1 MTPRKHDLWLTK
13 CKNRVLRGPIDS
25 ERSVDVRD
33 QASNMPRLI
42 RMLGATATKVGPMSL
57 ARNSQRC
64 ASTTRG
70 LPTAQENA
78 DSRAGKICGH
88 SVAQHRLP
96 GARSSGGRGLARP
109 VVPGG
114 VSLLAVLV
122 SIRSSVVTSAA
133 SIAMTTA
140 TAKSTTAVRWLFGS
154 LLMREPPLQGKNV
167 MRLEWFPARNWSAG
181 EVG

>member
-42 RMLGATATKVGPMSL
+42 RMLGAIATKVGPMSL

-88 SVAQHRLP
+88 SVAQHRLAWRAVQWRAWL
-96 GARSSGGRGLARP
+96 GEARRTGRGLVAGRP
-109 VVPGG
+109 C
-114 VSLLAVLV
+114 
-122 SIRSSVVTSAA
+122 
-133 SIAMTTA
+133 
-140 TAKSTTAVRWLFGS
+140 
-154 LLMREPPLQGKNV
+154 
-167 MRLEWFPARNWSAG
+167 
-181 EVG
+181 